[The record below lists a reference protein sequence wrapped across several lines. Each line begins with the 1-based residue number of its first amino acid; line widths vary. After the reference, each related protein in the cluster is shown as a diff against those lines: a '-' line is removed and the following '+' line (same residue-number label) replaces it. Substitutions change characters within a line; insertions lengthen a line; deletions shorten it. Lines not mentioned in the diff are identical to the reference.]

1 MHMRRVLLS
10 DTGDTIVEVLIAI
23 IIVSAVLGGAY
34 VSASRS
40 LSVTRQSQERGEAL
54 KFAEEQVE
62 RLKTAIP
69 TSPDT
74 FFNAANVFCIDSA
87 NAKQDATVSPNYT
100 ISNSLPVASADN
112 FSNYNS
118 ACAKGP
124 VDSLTGK
131 GRYNIATEYYGNP
144 DNVFKVHVR
153 WAEAGGNNNDELVI
167 TYRIVK

>member
-1 MHMRRVLLS
+1 MRRIFFS
-10 DTGDTIVEVLIAI
+10 DRGDTIVEVLIAI

-54 KFAEEQVE
+54 KYAEEQVE
-62 RLKTAIP
+62 RLKSAIP
-69 TSPDT
+69 ASPDT
-74 FFNAANVFCIDSA
+74 FFSATNVFCIDSA
-87 NAKQDATVSPNYT
+87 NNKQDATISPSYT
-100 ISNSLPVASADN
+100 ISNNLPVASADA
-112 FSNYNS
+112 FSNYN
-118 ACAKGP
+118 AVCAKGP
-124 VDSLTGK
+124 IDPLTGK